1 MIKLKQAV
9 IVEGKYDKIK
19 LSSFIDALIIETG
32 GFRIFKDKEKR
43 ALLNILAEKNGLVI
57 ITDSDSAGFLIRNH
71 IKNIVKNKNIIN
83 VYIPEI
89 LGKEKRKKTFSK
101 EGLLGVEGIEEDIII
116 KSLEKYGVLGE
127 KTSSKKELVTKADLF
142 TDGLSGNENSSE
154 KRKIIYE
161 NLSVPKYISTNSFL
175 DIINSIMTK
184 EEYKKMIKDLTNQK

>member
-71 IKNIVKNKNIIN
+71 IKNIVKSKNIIN

-89 LGKEKRKKTFSK
+89 LGKEKRKKAFSK